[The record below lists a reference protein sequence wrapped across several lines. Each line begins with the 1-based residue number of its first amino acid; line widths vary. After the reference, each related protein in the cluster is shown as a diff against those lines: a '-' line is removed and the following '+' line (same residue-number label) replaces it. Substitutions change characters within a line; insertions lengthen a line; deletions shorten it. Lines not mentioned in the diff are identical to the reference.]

1 MKSSGEEMDIIAA
14 YRLVGTYR
22 GAAAMCGTTHK
33 TVKRVVERAA
43 SGGTRPRRKPR
54 ERNFDTV
61 EGLVAGRVKE
71 TKGRISAK
79 RLLPAARAAGYE
91 GSPRNFR
98 RLVARVKQEWRRD
111 HHRGRR
117 PAVWAPGEVLAIDW
131 GSVGA
136 LHVFCAVLAWSR
148 VRFVRFAAD
157 EKAATTLRLLAECF
171 EELGG
176 VPRTVLADR
185 MGCLKGGVV
194 ANKVVPTAEYVR
206 FAAHYGFRPDWC
218 EAADPQSKGIV
229 ENLVGYA
236 KRDVM
241 IGQGP
246 FADAASANAAAVP
259 WCAEVNAAVHS
270 EVMAVPAE
278 RMEKERELLGPLP
291 SLRPAIGSPGAARKV
306 DRLSCVRFGSA
317 RYSVPNRFTG
327 ERVAVAESG
336 GRLLVTD
343 PATGEVLAEHAP
355 VAPGEAAV
363 LDEHYG
369 GPRPAPRRAVRP
381 KTPDEKAI
389 AALGPAG
396 ERFIAGSAAA
406 GNTRLAGDLA
416 ELAALRAAH
425 DDEALTAA
433 LERAV
438 AFRRWRA
445 EDVRAILAAGAG
457 VPRPRPAGD
466 ALVIELPRVP
476 VRPLSDYRVAG
487 RDGGAS

>member
-1 MKSSGEEMDIIAA
+1 MKSSGEVMDIIAA
-14 YRLVGTYR
+14 YRQVGTYR

-33 TVKRVVERAA
+33 TVKRVIERAEA
-43 SGGTRPRRKPR
+43 GGKRPERRPRG
-54 ERNFDTV
+54 RNYDSV
-61 EGLVAGRVKE
+61 AELVAGRVKA
-71 TKGRISAK
+71 TSGRISAK

-98 RLVARVKQEWRRD
+98 RLVAVAKQEWRRD
-111 HHRGRR
+111 HRRGRR

-131 GSVGA
+131 GAIGP

-148 VRFVRFAAD
+148 IRFVRFAD
-157 EKAATTLRLLAECF
+157 NERSETTLGFLAECF

-176 VPRTVLADR
+176 VPKTVLADR

-194 ANKVVPTAEYVR
+194 ANRVVPTAEYVR
-206 FAAHYGFRPDWC
+206 LASYYGFRPDWC

-236 KRDVM
+236 KRDLMVPQAP
-241 IGQGP
+241 IG
-246 FADAASANAAAVP
+246 DLAAANTAAVG
-259 WCAEVNAAVHS
+259 WCAEVNGAVHS
-270 EVMAVPAE
+270 EICAVPAVRLEAE
-278 RMEKERELLGPLP
+278 RDLLGPLP
-291 SLRPAIGSPGAARKV
+291 SLRPAIGRPGVTRKV

-317 RYSVPNRFTG
+317 RYSVPARLIGT
-327 ERVAVAESG
+327 EVTVAESG
-336 GRLLVTD
+336 GRLLVTS

-355 VAPGEAAV
+355 VAPGEASV

-381 KTPDEKAI
+381 KTAAEKAF
-389 AALGPAG
+389 AELGPVA
-396 ERFIAGSAAA
+396 EQFIAGSAAS
-406 GNTRLAGDLA
+406 GNARLPSDLD

-425 DDEALTAA
+425 GDQALAAA

-445 EDVRAILAAGAG
+445 GDVRSILAAGAG
-457 VPRPRPAGD
+457 TPQPRPAGD

-476 VRPLSDYRVAG
+476 VRPLSDYKF
-487 RDGGAS
+487 GGAS